1 MFGFGILTGL
11 IVLPLIGAGFILS
24 LQGDDEATRR
34 NARWAALITTVL
46 TFVLSLVAWSRF
58 DIANPG
64 FQLIEQKAWLG
75 DTI

>member
-34 NARWAALITTVL
+34 NARGSDKRETAGRKA
-46 TFVLSLVAWSRF
+46 VARF
-58 DIANPG
+58 LETPRPFESD
-64 FQLIEQKAWLG
+64 
-75 DTI
+75 